1 LKSQGAIAIRFKKGI
16 KAVRSLITRARR
28 SADAAAKALVGS
40 TVAGAKGTIA
50 GAEMAA
56 ATNQLQNLSGRKD
69 PCK

>member
-1 LKSQGAIAIRFKKGI
+1 MNQICYTHYDGPLG
-16 KAVRSLITRARR
+16 TRDTV

-50 GAEMAA
+50 GAEVAA
-56 ATNQLQNLSGRKD
+56 AMNQQQNLSGHKD